1 MSWRALLDVKES
13 LIAIPEVLSY
23 HIPKRE
29 RFVMPAAKRLNT
41 GKRRHVAKT

>member
-23 HIPKRE
+23 K
-29 RFVMPAAKRLNT
+29 FQNDDSS
-41 GKRRHVAKT
+41 